1 MPAWSPR
8 LRSKTA
14 IRTGVTRFFT
24 DPAIAAYFL
33 DASPD
38 DLLSDFNAYGFLFEA
53 LVIRDLRIHAEGING
68 RIYHY
73 RDKNGLEA
81 DAIIHLHNGK
91 WAAVE
96 SKLGS
101 NRIEEGAKNLLK
113 LASLIEEK
121 EMGKPEFLMV
131 VACTEYAYERE
142 DGVLVVPIATLKN

>member
-14 IRTGVTRFFT
+14 IRTGITRFFT

-33 DASPD
+33 DSGPE
-38 DLLSDFNAYGFLFEA
+38 DLLSDLNTYGFLFEA
-53 LVIRDLRIHAEGING
+53 LVIRDLRIYAESING
-68 RIYHY
+68 KIYHY

-81 DAIIHLHNGK
+81 DAIIHLDNGK

-96 SKLGS
+96 AKLGS

-113 LASLIEEK
+113 LASLIDEK

-131 VACTEYAYERE
+131 VTCTEYAYERE
-142 DGVLVVPIATLKN
+142 DGVLVVPLATIKD